1 MASFLGRALA
11 VAAAGAFVVA
21 GAVVPAHAGNCVK
34 AGGKGVGITAELAT
48 VGSTMALKDSIAKNG
63 WKPAGKVKTSCKS
76 DQPLLTTCMSHQRAC
91 K

>member
-1 MASFLGRALA
+1 MASFFGRALA

-21 GAVVPAHAGNCVK
+21 GAVVPAQAGNCVK
-34 AGGKGVGITAELAT
+34 AGGKGVGVTAELAT
-48 VGSTMALKDSIAKNG
+48 IGSTMALNDSIKKNG

-76 DQPLLTTCMSHQRAC
+76 EPLLTTCMSHQRAC